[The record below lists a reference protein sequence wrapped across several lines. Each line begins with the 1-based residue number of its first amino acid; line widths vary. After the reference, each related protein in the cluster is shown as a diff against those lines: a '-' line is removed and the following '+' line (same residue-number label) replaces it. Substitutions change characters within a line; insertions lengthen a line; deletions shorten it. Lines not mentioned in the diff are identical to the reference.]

1 MPRAKNGDVEL
12 EYETFGDANPE
23 TIILINGLG
32 SQMTRWPE
40 AFCGKLVAKGYR
52 VIRFDNRDVGLSSWL
67 EGKSYVL
74 KDMADDVI
82 AVLDA
87 AGVKKA
93 HVAGVSMGGMITQK
107 VAIAHPDRVL
117 SITSIMAAPAAN
129 PPILQSTPE
138 AAAVLNVPPP
148 DPKADFDAFV
158 ANGVR
163 NARTI
168 GSPAYP
174 WDEAALRE
182 RVVSEYRRAFNPAG
196 VARQRS
202 AIGAD
207 GDRTEDL
214 KQLKVPAV
222 VMHGADDPLVMPI
235 GGELTA
241 KAIPGAELRIIPGM
255 GHDLPPGL
263 YDIFVDAITAAAER
277 AKAAA

>member
-1 MPRAKNGDVEL
+1 MPRAKNGEVEL

-23 TIILINGLG
+23 TVILINGLG
-32 SQMTRWPE
+32 SQMTRWPVP
-40 AFCGKLVAKGYR
+40 FCEKLVAKGYR
-52 VIRFDNRDVGLSSWL
+52 VIRFDNRDVGLSTWL

-87 AGVKKA
+87 AGVKTA

-148 DPKADFDAFV
+148 DPKADFEAFV
-158 ANGVR
+158 AASVR
-163 NARTI
+163 NAKTI

-182 RVVSEYRRAFNPAG
+182 RAISEYRRAFNPAG
-196 VARQRS
+196 VARQRA

-214 KQLKVPAV
+214 KKLRVPAV
-222 VMHGADDPLVMPI
+222 VLHGADDPLVMPI

-241 KAIPGAELRIIPGM
+241 AAIPGAELRIIPGM

-263 YDIFVDAITAAAER
+263 YDIFIEAITAAAER

>member
-1 MPRAKNGDVEL
+1 MPRAKNGAVEI
-12 EYETFGDANPE
+12 EYETFGDDRPE
-23 TIILINGLG
+23 TVILINGLG
-32 SQMTRWPE
+32 SQMTRWPVP
-40 AFCGKLVAKGYR
+40 FCEKLVAKGYR
-52 VIRFDNRDVGLSSWL
+52 AIRFDNRDVGLSTWL
-67 EGKSYVL
+67 DGQSYVL
-74 KDMADDVI
+74 KDMADDAV

-107 VAIAHPDRVL
+107 VAIAHPGRVL
-117 SITSIMAAPAAN
+117 SITSIMSAPAAN
-129 PPILQSTPE
+129 PPILQSTPD

-148 DPKADFDAFV
+148 DPEADFEAYV
-158 ANGVR
+158 AAAMR

-174 WDEAALRE
+174 WDEQALRE
-182 RVVSEYRRAFNPAG
+182 RVIAEFRRAFNPPG
-196 VARQRS
+196 VARQRM

-214 KQLKVPAV
+214 RKLNVPAV
-222 VMHGADDPLVMPI
+222 VVHGADDPLVMPI

-241 KAIPGAELRIIPGM
+241 QAIPGAELRVIPGM

-263 YDIFVDAITAAAER
+263 YDTIIDAIVAAASR